1 MGPDLTSRPDSDC
14 ERVSPVGDDVQIAA
28 NAAPAGPQRP
38 GLSIIVPVY
47 NEHRTIEE
55 LVLRVLFTAE
65 LAGWDAELIVVDDGS
80 TDGTAEVLHRLAD
93 AREFRLLSHPDNLG
107 KGAAIRT
114 GLAIASKE
122 FTIIQDADLEYDP
135 EDISSL
141 LQAMARDDVD
151 VVLGSRVLGAQVGLA
166 DPRRN
171 VYALG
176 VVILNV
182 AVRRLYG
189 IRVTDEATCYKLLRT
204 DDLRRM
210 ELSCVRFEFCPEV
223 IAKAA
228 RMGLRLVE
236 VPIGYSPRSTVDG
249 KKIRLSDA
257 LTALR
262 TLWRFRRWTPQMAVQ
277 DANASPVGTRSASG

>member
-1 MGPDLTSRPDSDC
+1 MGSEVTTRLGSDC
-14 ERVSPVGDDVQIAA
+14 VHVSPVGDNVRLAA
-28 NAAPAGPQRP
+28 DSAPNCPKRT
-38 GLSIIVPVY
+38 GLSIIVPVF
-47 NEHRTIEE
+47 NERRTIEE
-55 LVLRVLFTAE
+55 LVLRVLYTAE
-65 LAGWDAELIVVDDGS
+65 QSGWDAELIVVDDGS
-80 TDGTAEVLHRLAD
+80 TDGTADLLRRLAD
-93 AREFRLLSHPDNLG
+93 AQEIRLLTHPCNRG

-114 GLAIASKE
+114 GLAIASRE
-122 FTIIQDADLEYDP
+122 LTIIQDADLEYDP
-135 EDISSL
+135 GDISSL
-141 LQAMARDDVD
+141 LRAMEQDDID
-151 VVLGSRVLGAQVGLA
+151 VVLGSRVLGARAGLA

-189 IRVTDEATCYKLLRT
+189 IRVTDEATCYKLFRT
-204 DDLRRM
+204 DDLLRM
-210 ELSCVRFEFCPEV
+210 DLACERFEFCPEV

-262 TLWRFRRWTPQMAVQ
+262 TLWRFRRWTPQTAVQ
-277 DANASPVGTRSASG
+277 DANASPVGMQSASD